1 MELQH
6 HPSSATLSAP
16 LACNADRIFRS
27 RTFCSRRGRA
37 TVSPNPL
44 FLASQEYPQQLNVMW
59 YRKECD
65 FKCQQLVNAWGAKIL
80 LSCGYPQQCHMHEA
94 NEIHTSEIR
103 TEKGW
108 FLASVS
114 SASDFRHF
122 SQHNK
127 ILRGSQR
134 WQQSPQGTSVSHWM
148 AIYLK
153 GQWEIKVTT
162 SNFCISHCV
171 FRVHLLSVLNKQ
183 YRWENQG

>member
-127 ILRGSQR
+127 ILWGSQR
-134 WQQSPQGTSVSHWM
+134 WQQSPQATSVSHWM